1 MLSLVYNCFSG
12 FFLTKEFCGKIEKRM
27 NILYPGARELVIRK
41 TAITLCRVFSMG
53 VLSVMALMFFA
64 DISLYYSVIT
74 ATIVYV
80 VSVSIVYNGLDK
92 IETKMLIQLEQFIT
106 DVRYRFR
113 FDGMIDDALEDAINS
128 AEYEMSLHGQL
139 ILDTLKENVSKTY
152 DEPYKEYAPNHFFL
166 TFYVMC
172 ETVMIYGDKYING
185 NSMFLK
191 NISYLKEDIH
201 IELLKRK
208 KIQNEFMGLTG
219 ITILPVFAIK
229 PIEVWAL
236 SNMPEL
242 IEEYQSIKGT
252 VLTILLVLFSVMIF
266 MIIKRLKYS
275 VDLDNVKSEWVK
287 KMLSISFVEKFLLSI
302 ISANYEKYFKMD
314 RMLKSV
320 VYKYNIKE
328 FLLVR
333 IVYSFVAGMI
343 ANIVGI
349 SIGLDI
355 FSLAFGIMA
364 MLVTYISM
372 YISIVLK
379 RQMILIMREDEVVR
393 FQTIILILMHM
404 DRITVEQI
412 LEQMEAF
419 AVVFKDTLEKISD
432 HLVFKGKK
440 AFEEA
445 KDEVSF
451 VPFERLIDAFIASD
465 RIGISSAFEDV
476 EGDRAYYVEK
486 HKQENEELVKNKAL
500 IAKFIAFIPLCSVII
515 IKLIL
520 PFVIMGMEQVGSFEF
535 NI

>member
-1 MLSLVYNCFSG
+1 MLSLVYNCFAR
-12 FFLTKEFCGKIEKRM
+12 FFMTREFTGKIEKRM

-41 TAITLCRVFSMG
+41 TAITLCRVFLMG
-53 VLSVMALMFFA
+53 LLSVIALMFFA
-64 DISLYYSVIT
+64 DISLYYTVIT

-80 VSVSIVYNGLDK
+80 ISVSVVYNGLDK
-92 IETKMLIQLEQFIT
+92 IETNMLVQLEQFIT

-128 AEYEMSLHGQL
+128 ADYEMSLHGQL

-152 DEPYKEYAPNHFFL
+152 DEPYKEYAPNHFFM

-172 ETVMIYGDKYING
+172 ETVMIYGDKYVNG

-236 SNMPEL
+236 TNMPEL
-242 IEEYQSIKGT
+242 VEEYHSISGT
-252 VLTILLVLFSVMIF
+252 ILTILLVLFSVIIF
-266 MIIKRLKYS
+266 MIIKKLKYS
-275 VDLDNVKSEWVK
+275 VDIDNEKSGWVK
-287 KMLSISFVEKFLLSI
+287 KVSEIRYVEKILFSI

-314 RMLKSV
+314 RILKSV

-328 FLLVR
+328 FILVR
-333 IVYSFVAGMI
+333 IVYSFVAGMV
-343 ANIVGI
+343 ACVLGI
-349 SIGLDI
+349 SIGLNI
-355 FSLAFGIMA
+355 VSLAVGIIA
-364 MLVTYISM
+364 MIATYVSTYVNIL
-372 YISIVLK
+372 LK
-379 RQMILIMREDEVVR
+379 RQMMLIMREDEVVR

-412 LEQMEAF
+412 LEQMEEF

-432 HLVFKGKK
+432 HLAFKGKK
-440 AFEEA
+440 VFEEA

-451 VPFERLIDAFIASD
+451 APFERLIDAFIASD
-465 RIGISSAFEDV
+465 RIGICSAFEDV

-486 HKQENEELVKNKAL
+486 HKQENEEIVKNKAL

-520 PFVIMGMEQVGSFEF
+520 PFVITGMEQVGNFNF